1 MAVEINPG
9 YMGIADVGGVGEVR
23 FDSSS
28 VNARQEIEAPD
39 LIMGDYDHDAYVYGK
54 IDVSGSISGPMTETF
69 IRADGSLISLWEWG
83 TDRDENT
90 GQLVNTSDIDITYY
104 NGRSRNFT
112 GMEAS
117 SLGFSCASG
126 DIAQFSIDVIGRSAG
141 DWGTN
146 AGGALNPQAPAGS
159 ALNEKLIT
167 WDQVTVAVTPTAGDP
182 GPNLDPS
189 IPIADTSVVAYSNI
203 DVTIGN
209 NCEPVYSLFN
219 AGDSPH
225 LFPFDIVTGIRT
237 ISGTLSLYNIPDYT
251 SESGGVT
258 SWCDYDADNYS
269 IITIS
274 FGGSCAA
281 YTPLTIPIR
290 CRFHRV
296 EAESSVGPITST
308 VGFTGVTHQMWTY

>member
-167 WDQVTVAVTPTAGDP
+167 WDEVDISGTGADEHIVSFEFSVNNNCMPIYTAGT
-182 GPNLDPS
+182 NLGVGGL
-189 IPIADTSVVAYSNI
+189 ADGI
-203 DVTIGN
+203 
-209 NCEPVYSLFN
+209 
-219 AGDSPH
+219 SP
-225 LFPFDIVTGIRT
+225 LLVNDIRVGMQTVTGSVTFYNDEGPLDTFVEEQVPLVITITAGLLTVQLNVLYLYPEREGRTNAYIRT
-237 ISGTLSLYNIPDYT
+237 IPFH
-251 SESGGVT
+251 GVEL
-258 SWCDYDADNYS
+258 AVQ
-269 IITIS
+269 
-274 FGGSCAA
+274 
-281 YTPLTIPIR
+281 P
-290 CRFHRV
+290 
-296 EAESSVGPITST
+296 
-308 VGFTGVTHQMWTY
+308 